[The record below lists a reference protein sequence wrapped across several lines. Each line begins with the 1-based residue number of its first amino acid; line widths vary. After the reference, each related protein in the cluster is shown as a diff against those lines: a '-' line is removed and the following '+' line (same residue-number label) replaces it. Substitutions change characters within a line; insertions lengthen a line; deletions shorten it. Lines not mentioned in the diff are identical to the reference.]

1 MTANQLARAAF
12 EIAVFAVLI
21 GAVSSCLWS
30 AAR

>member
-21 GAVSSCLWS
+21 GCV
-30 AAR
+30 AACFRSIAP